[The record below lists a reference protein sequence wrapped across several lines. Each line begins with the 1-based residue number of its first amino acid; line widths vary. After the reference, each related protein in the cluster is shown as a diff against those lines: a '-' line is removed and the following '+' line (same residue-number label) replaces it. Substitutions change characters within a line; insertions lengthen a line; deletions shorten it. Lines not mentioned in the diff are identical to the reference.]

1 MKEYTGIEKEKNA
14 EPESNKEE
22 EIEKNGEITMVGLQ
36 SEDNEKKSEVVG
48 KEGNNK

>member
-22 EIEKNGEITMVGLQ
+22 EIEKNGEITMVELQ

-48 KEGNNK
+48 KEDNNK